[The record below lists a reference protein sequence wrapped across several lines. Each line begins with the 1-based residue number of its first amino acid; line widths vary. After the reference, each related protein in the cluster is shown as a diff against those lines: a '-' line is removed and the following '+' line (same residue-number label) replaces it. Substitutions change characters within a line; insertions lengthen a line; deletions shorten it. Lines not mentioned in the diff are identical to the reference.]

1 MCILSHFH
9 YFVNLTAVY
18 HYSDFDGIPDNEDPE
33 PMKTNP
39 DSGREVNYEFSVKL
53 SDWTYTSLAMIVPSM
68 FTFAPFIWTVPFGA

>member
-53 SDWTYTSLAMIVPSM
+53 SD
-68 FTFAPFIWTVPFGA
+68 